1 MGVPVEGCRLKEW
14 VLSDMAAEDEDRILT
29 LLPALTG
36 AVGLWVREGIG
47 AAMNEY
53 NR

>member
-1 MGVPVEGCRLKEW
+1 
-14 VLSDMAAEDEDRILT
+14 MAAEDEDRIVT
-29 LLPALTG
+29 LLPVLTG
-36 AVGLWVREGIG
+36 AVALWVREGTG